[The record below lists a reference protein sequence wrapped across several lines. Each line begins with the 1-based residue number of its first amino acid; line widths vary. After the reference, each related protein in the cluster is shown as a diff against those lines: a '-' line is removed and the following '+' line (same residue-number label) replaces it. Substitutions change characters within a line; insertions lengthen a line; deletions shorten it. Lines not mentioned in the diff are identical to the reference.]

1 MEDNEQQADA
11 EAPEQSAGA
20 SESAL
25 ETNEG
30 SQESEQ
36 KQQPNDAGIT
46 PEVQE
51 TINKA
56 IGRQHAKFQT
66 ERERANTLEVE
77 NRRLRESLPQEQRPD
92 IPPLPD
98 QLDDDFEQQMETR
111 DSAIRAESA
120 FDARQYAARA
130 QAAAAESA
138 AQNERTETFNT
149 AASTYMGRAEKL
161 GVDAVRLQVAGNTIA
176 AYGVSEELAVHI
188 LNDEKGPLI
197 TQYLAG
203 NLDELESLRLM
214 PAMQAAVHLA
224 TVIVPKIAAVPINS
238 GAPAP
243 PDGLSG
249 GGVPPSE
256 RGPAGTTY
264 E

>member
-1 MEDNEQQADA
+1 MEDNEQQADT
-11 EAPEQSAGA
+11 EVSEQSAGT
-20 SESAL
+20 SESAP
-25 ETNEG
+25 EENEG

-36 KQQPNDAGIT
+36 KQGAIT
-46 PEVQE
+46 PEVQA

-66 ERERANTLEVE
+66 ERERANNLEAE
-77 NRRLRESLPQEQRPD
+77 NRLLRESLPQEQRPD
-92 IPPLPD
+92 IPSLPD
-98 QLDDDFEQQMETR
+98 PLDDDFERQMETR
-111 DSAIRAESA
+111 DRAIRAESA
-120 FDARQYAARA
+120 YDARQDVARA
-130 QAAAAESA
+130 QAAAAEST
-138 AQNERTETFNT
+138 AQYERTETFNK
-149 AASTYMGRAEKL
+149 AADTYMGRAEKL
-161 GVDAVRLQVAGNTIA
+161 GLDATGLQVAGNTIA

-188 LNDEKGPLI
+188 LNDERGPLI

-224 TVIVPKIAAVPINS
+224 TVIVPKLAAVPINS